1 MKKITLS
8 LIAVLSFGLL
18 NAQSIFKEN
27 FENGV
32 PGAFTQNFVNG
43 TLPWTGNYGNV
54 NVNLNNPYFSGDS
67 AALFYIG
74 AYSADETEL
83 ISPTMNMAGGAYYLD
98 FWHLQEEWLGDQNT
112 LAIFVSNNGGS
123 SWVRIDSITGD
134 VPTWTNRNYFLSSY
148 ISLTANMQIKFKGFI
163 DWGYAVGIDSVDVYA
178 APTDDIGVT
187 QLISPTS
194 GCGLTSG
201 EQVQVQITNFGTD
214 TAQGFS
220 VSYKVDALPAVTESF
235 SGMILPGQTAT
246 HTFAATANLGTPQ
259 TYSITSYTTYS
270 ADLVNAND
278 TLKNVQVKNAPA
290 GGMVVT
296 YNERVSI
303 PDSDPNGVVTSVY
316 ACGLPT
322 QLGACLKLKSLTI
335 DSIIHT
341 FNGDLNIFLIS
352 PWLDTVEV
360 STNNGGGGAD
370 YISAVFTD
378 TSQNPITGAPNTG
391 PITGVFRVEEVTG
404 LSKFHTLQDPNGE
417 WKVFVYDDAGS
428 DTGSVYKWTLEFEM
442 GNTPVVALG
451 NDTNICETN
460 STVFL
465 DAGFGANY
473 TYNWSNALTSQT
485 QIVSKA
491 SLGLGVH
498 TFYVDVT
505 DTSSQCASAD
515 TITITVSDCVG
526 LPEHVQGTVKV
537 MPIPASDQLTVVVN
551 GMIGTASWEIV
562 TIDGRIVRS
571 DQVTGNSEIRFNVD
585 VKSLTNGMYLLRVKD
600 RTGTLTK
607 RLTIQH

>member
-1 MKKITLS
+1 MRKITLFFVA
-8 LIAVLSFGLL
+8 LVSFGMI

-54 NVNLNNPYFSGDS
+54 NMNANNPFLSGDS
-67 AALFYIG
+67 AAILYVG

-83 ISPTMNMAGGAYYLD
+83 ISPTLNMAGGAYYLD
-98 FWHLQEEWLGDQNT
+98 FWHVQEDWAGDQNT
-112 LAIFVSNNGGS
+112 TAIFVSNNGGS
-123 SWVRIDSITGD
+123 TWVRIDSIFQN
-134 VPTWTNRNYFLSSY
+134 VSQWTNRNYFLNSY
-148 ISLTANMQIKFKGFI
+148 ITLTANMQIKFKGFI
-163 DWGYAVGIDSVDVYA
+163 DYGYGIGIDSVDIYA
-178 APTDDIGVT
+178 APSDDIGVT

-194 GCGLTSG
+194 ACGLTAA

-214 TAQGFS
+214 TAQNFS
-220 VSYKVDALPAVTESF
+220 VSYQVDAQPVVTESF
-235 SGMILPGQTAT
+235 AGMILPGQTGT
-246 HTFAATANLGTPQ
+246 HTFAATANLGVAQ
-259 TYSITSYTTYS
+259 TYSITSYTTFA
-270 ADLVNAND
+270 ADLNNQND
-278 TLKNVQVKNAPA
+278 TLKNVQVTNAPL

-296 YNERVSI
+296 YNQRVSI

-316 ACGLPT
+316 ACGLPN

-352 PWLDTVEV
+352 PWNDTVEV
-360 STNNGGGGAD
+360 STGNGSGGDD
-370 YISAVFTD
+370 YIAAVFTD
-378 TSQNPITGAPNTG
+378 TSQNPITGAPTTG
-391 PITGVFRVEEVTG
+391 PITGVWRVEEVTG

-417 WKVFVYDDAGS
+417 WKLFVYDDAGA
-428 DTGSVYKWTLEFEM
+428 DTGSVFKWTIEFEL

-451 NDTNICETN
+451 SDTTICETN

-473 TYNWSNALTSQT
+473 TYSWSNALTSQT

-515 TITITVSDCVG
+515 TITITVDDCVG

-537 MPIPASDQLTVVVN
+537 MPIPANDQLTVVMSDMV
-551 GMIGTASWEIV
+551 GTASWEII
-562 TIDGRIVRS
+562 TIDGRVVRQ

-585 VKSLTNGMYLLRVKD
+585 VKDLTNGMYLLRVKD
-600 RTGTLTK
+600 RTGSITK